1 MSQQMYAF
9 FLREHAPMKRERNAD
24 CNFAAGLAI
33 KLCIFRFFG
42 VGLDSRSKLGFVL

>member
-9 FLREHAPMKRERNAD
+9 FLRERAPMRRARNTN

-33 KLCIFRFFG
+33 NLCIFRFLG
-42 VGLDSRSKLGFVL
+42 VGLDSCSKLGFVL